1 MFRVSPQIDHRTQ
14 CGLPFIDGKNDFD
27 LTCITHLHP
36 KDLASAIRDRNRSGD
51 GGSRTW
57 RMHWY

>member
-1 MFRVSPQIDHRTQ
+1 MSRVSKR
-14 CGLPFIDGKNDFD
+14 CGLLYEVTKSDFD
-27 LTCITHLHP
+27 LTFITHLHP